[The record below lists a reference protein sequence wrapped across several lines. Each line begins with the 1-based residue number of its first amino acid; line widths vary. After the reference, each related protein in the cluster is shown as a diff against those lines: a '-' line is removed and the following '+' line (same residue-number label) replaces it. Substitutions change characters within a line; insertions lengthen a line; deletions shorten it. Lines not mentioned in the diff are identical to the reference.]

1 MRTLFIVLMLT
12 FFSCAPIQKIGLN
25 DSEKSIKNET
35 KSYAVLGNLRVVV
48 EPGEAKY
55 DKVMMAAIEKYGQGV
70 DIINIKIDKPVL
82 KFSSYGDGQIILN
95 CLVIKYN

>member
-1 MRTLFIVLMLT
+1 MRILFLVLMLT
-12 FFSCAPIQKIGLN
+12 FFSCAPTQKIGLN

-35 KSYAVLGNLRVVV
+35 KSYNVLGNLRVII

-70 DIINIKIDKPVL
+70 DVINIKIDKPVQ
-82 KFSSYGDGQIILN
+82 KFDSYGDGKVILN

>member
-1 MRTLFIVLMLT
+1 MRTLFLVLMLS
-12 FFSCAPIQKIGLN
+12 FFSCAPTKKIGLN
-25 DSEKSIKNET
+25 YSEKSIKNEI
-35 KSYAVLGNLRVVV
+35 KSYSVLGNLRVMI

-55 DKVMMAAIEKYGQGV
+55 DKAMMAAIEEYGQGV

-82 KFSSYGDGQIILN
+82 KFDNYGDGKVILN